1 MALSHLK
8 LEKLKEQIDKLDTN
22 EHIQIYQ
29 IMQKGNPVVTTTQNG
44 VLISSE
50 TLSEE
55 TMIEVEKYVLF
66 CMDQRKRMDEDLKT
80 RKNYERMVSE

>member
-55 TMIEVEKYVLF
+55 TMLEVEKYVLF

>member
-1 MALSHLK
+1 MTLSHLK

-55 TMIEVEKYVLF
+55 TMVEVEKYGLF

>member
-44 VLISSE
+44 VHISSE

>member
-1 MALSHLK
+1 MPLSHLK

-29 IMQKGNPVVTTTQNG
+29 IMQKGNPIVTTTQNG

-50 TLSEE
+50 TISEE
-55 TMIEVEKYVLF
+55 TILEVEKYVLF
-66 CMDQRKRMDEDLKT
+66 CMDQRRRMDEDLKT